1 MQVFHLSPLIR
12 LTLLA
17 LYGSLTLPLPLLA
30 QATAAPVSPNVL
42 SSAILIGAVLLYG
55 VLAERVEVNEAEIR
69 VCYPRWLPKR
79 GWQLAWSEI
88 AAIRDRST
96 GQGGL
101 VYYFVT
107 QTGEARLLPLRIAG
121 WRQLLQ
127 IIVERSGVDT
137 LGIRPLAQ
145 PWMYLVLLGC
155 TVLLLLMDLW
165 VVTTALS
172 LAA

>member
-17 LYGSLTLPLPLLA
+17 LYAALTVPLPWLA
-30 QATAAPVSPNVL
+30 RATAAAIPPNGLAV
-42 SSAILIGAVLLYG
+42 AIAIGAVLLYG
-55 VLAERVEVNEAEIR
+55 VLAERVEVDENEIR

-79 GWQLAWSEI
+79 GWQLAWRDV

-107 QTGEARLLPLRIAG
+107 QAGEARLLPLRIAG
-121 WRQLLQ
+121 WRQLLR

-137 LGIRPLAQ
+137 QGIRPLAQ
-145 PWMYLVLLGC
+145 PWMYIALLGC
-155 TVLLLLMDLW
+155 TALLLLTDLW
-165 VVTTALS
+165 VVATALS

>member
-1 MQVFHLSPLIR
+1 M
-12 LTLLA
+12 
-17 LYGSLTLPLPLLA
+17 
-30 QATAAPVSPNVL
+30 
-42 SSAILIGAVLLYG
+42 
-55 VLAERVEVNEAEIR
+55 
-69 VCYPRWLPKR
+69 
-79 GWQLAWSEI
+79 AWSEI

-101 VYYFVT
+101 VYYLTT

-137 LGIRPLAQ
+137 QGIRPLAQ

-155 TVLLLLMDLW
+155 TLLLLLTDLW
-165 VVTTALS
+165 VVATALS